1 MNYDGTVSNL
11 YHINQQQQQQHV
23 DATDMASSTT
33 VSVSPSIQTDSYEQ
47 LEKDSR
53 RPKPYSA
60 NNNHPFNNSY
70 STKKGGYNRGSKDDD
85 YRVSLH
91 DDSHDHPQQ
100 AQHEERSIST
110 DRQQKSSSSRNHHR
124 GPLPPPPHLPNHNSS
139 TPNNNN
145 HRASINYHHHNDNN
159 FDPHHHHQDNNHND
173 HSQSLPPRGGTFNP
187 TLQQHYQ
194 HHDSAMSL
202 PTITQSTST
211 HMPSSFQPINPQ
223 QQHHQQ
229 QQLQQ
234 QQQHQQQQHQ
244 QQQQQPNFNNN
255 QNSNT
260 TSNPLQDLQ
269 QHPYLPYNN
278 QNTDQP
284 TQQPSR
290 PSRKLLNRKSLSLL
304 PQPPLTLINRMGC
317 NLDHI
322 APIVGILDSSFST
335 NPASFDDQYEF
346 PDHSQLIQTTTTSTT
361 QTTTTTT
368 SSNLVLNQVPFH
380 TYQQLQQSHL
390 GIWLRCGYMYQYIK
404 QLQHLCDN
412 NNIGTPKFTPPIHP
426 SDAISHNS
434 NESRTGQDDSN
445 SSINNG
451 LFNCNVH
458 TLYDWHYD
466 QTNIER
472 FEQFAQD
479 SAINPNSAQFKSLP
493 LEEQVVKLQS
503 KVNELQ
509 MELETTQEIL
519 TEMDPIVNQS
529 QILDNSSTSSLFNK
543 EYNTIEQYEHYVA
556 QLETKIA
563 SLLNYIESFKHNHT
577 YSLVSTVAPP
587 PSSSP
592 FIPTLSANHNESDSH
607 TTSTTSNNTENE
619 SHVDKIL
626 PNLINT
632 SSLLNTSSL
641 SATTT
646 MHDHTNNLDESQL
659 PDHQDS
665 LNPDQQPQEQLQ
677 EPIFNY
683 IPLLHHP
690 TPNYFVRSTF
700 ALQDV
705 CKALSKQV
713 INLSR
718 QLESVHDNALT
729 SQQQIQHHQTTVSN
743 AQFECEKLLQLVDLV
758 VLSSTKSH
766 QTVSHSSQSTNS
778 SSRKLTSLSRRTQLT
793 SKQYSSYLQLQNRIF
808 NTVHQLYTKYP
819 IFNAQR
825 LTTLVNTIPA
835 QPAATTST
843 ASTTPSLQLSFLP
856 STIRK
861 HISSQISSLSFNNSI
876 KNQVY
881 RFFNHSHVLNLK
893 LHRTAKE
900 SASSQHKLTKAQ
912 DDYNRLFVQSEQLQ
926 KQLNKTN
933 QNKANASKS
942 ELDDYQH
949 KLMCSICSIRE
960 KSCCIDG
967 CGHTLCMTCMDE
979 SLRARN
985 RKCPICAVTISS
997 SQVHGM
1003 RL

>member
-1 MNYDGTVSNL
+1 
-11 YHINQQQQQQHV
+11 
-23 DATDMASSTT
+23 
-33 VSVSPSIQTDSYEQ
+33 
-47 LEKDSR
+47 
-53 RPKPYSA
+53 
-60 NNNHPFNNSY
+60 
-70 STKKGGYNRGSKDDD
+70 
-85 YRVSLH
+85 
-91 DDSHDHPQQ
+91 
-100 AQHEERSIST
+100 
-110 DRQQKSSSSRNHHR
+110 
-124 GPLPPPPHLPNHNSS
+124 
-139 TPNNNN
+139 
-145 HRASINYHHHNDNN
+145 
-159 FDPHHHHQDNNHND
+159 
-173 HSQSLPPRGGTFNP
+173 
-187 TLQQHYQ
+187 
-194 HHDSAMSL
+194 
-202 PTITQSTST
+202 
-211 HMPSSFQPINPQ
+211 
-223 QQHHQQ
+223 
-229 QQLQQ
+229 
-234 QQQHQQQQHQ
+234 
-244 QQQQQPNFNNN
+244 
-255 QNSNT
+255 
-260 TSNPLQDLQ
+260 
-269 QHPYLPYNN
+269 
-278 QNTDQP
+278 
-284 TQQPSR
+284 
-290 PSRKLLNRKSLSLL
+290 
-304 PQPPLTLINRMGC
+304 MGC

-778 SSRKLTSLSRRTQLT
+778 SSRKLTSLSL
-793 SKQYSSYLQLQNRIF
+793 I
-808 NTVHQLYTKYP
+808 
-819 IFNAQR
+819 
-825 LTTLVNTIPA
+825 TTGTIV
-835 QPAATTST
+835 QAT
-843 ASTTPSLQLSFLP
+843 F
-856 STIRK
+856 K
-861 HISSQISSLSFNNSI
+861 H
-876 KNQVY
+876 
-881 RFFNHSHVLNLK
+881 
-893 LHRTAKE
+893 
-900 SASSQHKLTKAQ
+900 
-912 DDYNRLFVQSEQLQ
+912 
-926 KQLNKTN
+926 
-933 QNKANASKS
+933 
-942 ELDDYQH
+942 
-949 KLMCSICSIRE
+949 
-960 KSCCIDG
+960 CI
-967 CGHTLCMTCMDE
+967 
-979 SLRARN
+979 
-985 RKCPICAVTISS
+985 
-997 SQVHGM
+997 
-1003 RL
+1003 